1 MREPIIDALFIHFWW
16 LRQNYY
22 IYRRQTLLLIVLGAL
37 FEIMIFQQDAPEDV
51 RYMFASYG
59 EVLLPQIAGW
69 VVTGILVGDSSREL
83 LFVTSRPVWKTVIE
97 RLELMILTAILSF
110 GSLLLF
116 TYILKSKESF
126 PSDSLKLFLGGIVSC
141 LLFASIGLFSSV
153 WLRNRIAGGI
163 MITALWASA
172 LLFQRTILA
181 SELGHI
187 IYPFLTLNAPDSPF
201 WIINRLTL
209 IALSLLLIL
218 GTIRLTR
225 HEEPFLPHG
234 ESEEA

>member
-1 MREPIIDALFIHFWW
+1 MNEKILATLSRHFWL

-37 FEIMIFQQDAPEDV
+37 FEIMIFQQVAPEDV

-69 VVTGILVGDSSREL
+69 VVTGILAGDSSREL
-83 LFVTSRPVWKTVIE
+83 LFATSRPVWKTVVE
-97 RLELMILTAILSF
+97 RLELVILTAILSF

-116 TYILKSKESF
+116 TSIIKDKESF
-126 PSDSLKLFLGGIVSC
+126 PNDGLKLFLGSVVAC
-141 LLFASIGLFSSV
+141 LLFTSIGIFSSV
-153 WLRNRIAGGI
+153 LLRNRAAGGVV
-163 MITALWASA
+163 ITALWASA
-172 LLFQRTILA
+172 LLFKENLLA
-181 SELGHI
+181 SDIGHI
-187 IYPFLTLNAPDSPF
+187 IYPFLTLNAPDNPF

-209 IALSLLLIL
+209 IALSLLLIW
-218 GTIRLTR
+218 GTIRLTQ
-225 HEEPFLPHG
+225 HEEPLLPHG

>member
-1 MREPIIDALFIHFWW
+1 MREAIIDALFTNFWW

-22 IYRRQTLLLIVLGAL
+22 VYRRQTLLLIVLGAL
-37 FEIMIFQQDAPEDV
+37 FEIMIFQQDAPEDM
-51 RYMFASYG
+51 RYMLASYG

-83 LFVTSRPVWKTVIE
+83 LFATSRPVWKTVIE
-97 RLELMILTAILSF
+97 RLELVILTAILSF

-116 TYILKSKESF
+116 TSIIKDKESF
-126 PSDSLKLFLGGIVSC
+126 PNDALKLFLGGVISC
-141 LLFASIGLFSSV
+141 LLFASIGIFSSV
-153 WLRNRIAGGI
+153 RLRNRVAGGVI
-163 MITALWASA
+163 ITALWASA
-172 LLFQRTILA
+172 LLFKETILA
-181 SELGHI
+181 SDIGHI
-187 IYPFLTLNAPDSPF
+187 IYPFLTFYAPDSPF

-209 IALSLLLIL
+209 VVFSLLLIW

-234 ESEEA
+234 ESEET

>member
-1 MREPIIDALFIHFWW
+1 MNEKILNTLSRHFWW

-37 FEIMIFQQDAPEDV
+37 FEVMIVQRDDPADM
-51 RYMFASYG
+51 RYMLAVYG

-83 LFVTSRPVWKTVIE
+83 LFATSRPVWKTVIE
-97 RLELMILTAILSF
+97 RLELVISTAMLSF

-116 TYILKSKESF
+116 TSIIKDKESF
-126 PSDSLKLFLGGIVSC
+126 PNDGLKLFLGSVVAC
-141 LLFASIGLFSSV
+141 LLFTSIGIFSSV
-153 WLRNRIAGGI
+153 LLRNRAAGGVV
-163 MITALWASA
+163 ITALWASA
-172 LLFQRTILA
+172 LLFKENLLA
-181 SELGHI
+181 SDIGHI
-187 IYPFLTLNAPDSPF
+187 IYPFLTLNAPDNPF

-209 IALSLLLIL
+209 IALSLLLIW
-218 GTIRLTR
+218 GTIRLTQ
-225 HEEPFLPHG
+225 HEEPLLPHG